1 MDLAR
6 RVERGWIRD
15 GIYLMKLCMS
25 SASRDRLSF
34 SSLVSVPGGV
44 ERNRVI
50 IVRLS
55 WCWMGLARCG
65 LGVSRFL
72 TSAGRLVSGANA
84 N

>member
-15 GIYLMKLCMS
+15 GIFVRKAWMS

-50 IVRLS
+50 MARLS
-55 WCWMGLARCG
+55 WCWMELARCG
-65 LGVSRFL
+65 LGASRVH